1 MTEKKHRSVILF
13 GEWQR
18 PLGALS
24 LEQKGMLLDALL
36 AYPEGKRP
44 ISPTRCSGWRGP
56 LWKGASTRTPA
67 SGRRPASAGPRR
79 GQRGPRAAGTAKS
92 VAKIANAMR
101 RWQRWLYL
109 VLIPSLILVLHL
121 ILSLSLILSSR
132 MGRLTALTRPSR
144 PRAEPDFCPPDEG
157 EVRDYFIRKNGTE
170 AQADRFRAFYDP
182 TGWRV
187 GQNPMR
193 NWQAAATVWMARD
206 RERPAPAE
214 TYVPKNKA
222 FYATRPPEQAKDF
235 LKDAA
240 LRRQA
245 MRKRKEAVTQ

>member
-44 ISPTRCSGWRGP
+44 DFTDPMLRMAWTFMEGGLDENARKWEETRQRRAEAGT
-56 LWKGASTRTPA
+56 KGAESRWH
-67 SGRRPASAGPRR
+67 SEER
-79 GQRGPRAAGTAKS
+79 G
-92 VAKIANAMR
+92 KIANAMR

-144 PRAEPDFCPPDEG
+144 PRASPIF
-157 EVRDYFIRKNGTE
+157 VRRTRVKSETTLSG
-170 AQADRFRAFYDP
+170 RAERRLRP
-182 TGWRV
+182 TGSGRSM
-187 GQNPMR
+187 NPTAGGWAR
-193 NWQAAATVWMARD
+193 TPCGTGRQRPRSGWPATGSGRLPPRHTSRKTRRSMPPAR
-206 RERPAPAE
+206 
-214 TYVPKNKA
+214 
-222 FYATRPPEQAKDF
+222 
-235 LKDAA
+235 LS
-240 LRRQA
+240 RQ
-245 MRKRKEAVTQ
+245 KTF

>member
-1 MTEKKHRSVILF
+1 MPEENTKKERKERGLTEKKHRSVILF

-67 SGRRPASAGPRR
+67 SGKRPASAGPRR
-79 GQRGPRAAGTAKS
+79 VPRGPRAAGTAKS

-121 ILSLSLILSSR
+121 ILSLILSSR

-144 PRAEPDFCPPDEG
+144 PRASPIF
-157 EVRDYFIRKNGTE
+157 VRRTRVKSGTTLSGRTE
-170 AQADRFRAFYDP
+170 RRLRP
-182 TGWRV
+182 T
-187 GQNPMR
+187 P
-193 NWQAAATVWMARD
+193 
-206 RERPAPAE
+206 
-214 TYVPKNKA
+214 VPGV
-222 FYATRPPEQAKDF
+222 
-235 LKDAA
+235 L
-240 LRRQA
+240 
-245 MRKRKEAVTQ
+245 

>member
-1 MTEKKHRSVILF
+1 M
-13 GEWQR
+13 
-18 PLGALS
+18 
-24 LEQKGMLLDALL
+24 
-36 AYPEGKRP
+36 GK
-44 ISPTRCSGWRGP
+44 S
-56 LWKGASTRTPA
+56 
-67 SGRRPASAGPRR
+67 
-79 GQRGPRAAGTAKS
+79 
-92 VAKIANAMR
+92 
-101 RWQRWLYL
+101 
-109 VLIPSLILVLHL
+109 
-121 ILSLSLILSSR
+121 
-132 MGRLTALTRPSR
+132 
-144 PRAEPDFCPPDEG
+144 
-157 EVRDYFIRKNGTE
+157 GTE
-170 AQADRFRAFYDP
+170 AQADRFRAFYESN
-182 TGWRV
+182 GWRV

>member
-44 ISPTRCSGWRGP
+44 DFTDPMLRMAWTFMEGGLDENARKWEETRQRRAEAGT
-56 LWKGASTRTPA
+56 KGAES
-67 SGRRPASAGPRR
+67 
-79 GQRGPRAAGTAKS
+79 
-92 VAKIANAMR
+92 
-101 RWQRWLYL
+101 RWHSEEPDGEADCADAPL
-109 VLIPSLILVLHL
+109 P
-121 ILSLSLILSSR
+121 
-132 MGRLTALTRPSR
+132 P
-144 PRAEPDFCPPDEG
+144 PDEPDFCPPDEG
-157 EVRDYFIRKNGTE
+157 EVRDYFIRKSGTE
-170 AQADRFRAFYDP
+170 AQADRFRAFYESN
-182 TGWRV
+182 GWRV

>member
-1 MTEKKHRSVILF
+1 
-13 GEWQR
+13 
-18 PLGALS
+18 
-24 LEQKGMLLDALL
+24 
-36 AYPEGKRP
+36 
-44 ISPTRCSGWRGP
+44 
-56 LWKGASTRTPA
+56 
-67 SGRRPASAGPRR
+67 
-79 GQRGPRAAGTAKS
+79 
-92 VAKIANAMR
+92 
-101 RWQRWLYL
+101 
-109 VLIPSLILVLHL
+109 
-121 ILSLSLILSSR
+121 

-144 PRAEPDFCPPDEG
+144 LRTSPIF
-157 EVRDYFIRKNGTE
+157 VRRTRVKSGTTLFRKSGTE
-170 AQADRFRAFYDP
+170 AQADRFRAFYESN
-182 TGWRV
+182 GWRV

-245 MRKRKEAVTQ
+245 MRKRREAVTQ

>member
-1 MTEKKHRSVILF
+1 
-13 GEWQR
+13 
-18 PLGALS
+18 
-24 LEQKGMLLDALL
+24 
-36 AYPEGKRP
+36 
-44 ISPTRCSGWRGP
+44 
-56 LWKGASTRTPA
+56 
-67 SGRRPASAGPRR
+67 
-79 GQRGPRAAGTAKS
+79 
-92 VAKIANAMR
+92 MR

-109 VLIPSLILVLHL
+109 SDSVSDTGSASDSESEPDIVLPDGEADCADAPLPPP
-121 ILSLSLILSSR
+121 
-132 MGRLTALTRPSR
+132 G
-144 PRAEPDFCPPDEG
+144 EPDFCPPDEG
-157 EVRDYFIRKNGTE
+157 EVRDYFIRKSGTE
-170 AQADRFRAFYDP
+170 AQADRFRAFYESN
-182 TGWRV
+182 GWRV